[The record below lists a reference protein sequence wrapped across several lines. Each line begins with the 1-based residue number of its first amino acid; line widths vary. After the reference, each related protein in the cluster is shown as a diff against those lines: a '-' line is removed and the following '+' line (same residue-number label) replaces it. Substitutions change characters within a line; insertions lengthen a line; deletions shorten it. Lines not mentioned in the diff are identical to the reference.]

1 MFITTKINP
10 VLIFVFSCFSYLE
23 QLDHDLFEGALPDLR
38 IVSRLLSLGVSPDV
52 RDSGFF
58 NQTALQVAAFNNSK
72 EAAQLLITHK
82 ADIEARDEDNKTFW
96 AAYGN
101 SKVVAQSLIIHI
113 ARMEARDKY
122 IETPL
127 FWAAYG
133 NSKEVAQLLITLFT
147 HKADIEARDKCNE
160 TPRFW
165 AACGNSK
172 KVAQLLITHKA
183 DIEAR
188 DN

>member
-23 QLDHDLFEGALPDLR
+23 QLDHDLFEGALTDVG

-58 NQTALQVAAFNNSK
+58 NQAALQVAAFNNSK

-82 ADIEARDEDNKTFW
+82 ADIEARDEDNKT
-96 AAYGN
+96 
-101 SKVVAQSLIIHI
+101 
-113 ARMEARDKY
+113 
-122 IETPL
+122 PL
-127 FWAAYG
+127 FAAAFS
-133 NSKEVAQLLITLFT
+133 NSTEVA
-147 HKADIEARDKCNE
+147 R
-160 TPRFW
+160 
-165 AACGNSK
+165 
-172 KVAQLLITHKA
+172 LLITHKA

-188 DN
+188 DKYNEKPLFAARYHN

>member
-23 QLDHDLFEGALPDLR
+23 QLDHDLFEGALTDVG

-72 EAAQLLITHK
+72 EVAQLLITHK
-82 ADIEARDEDNKTFW
+82 ADIEARDEDNKT
-96 AAYGN
+96 
-101 SKVVAQSLIIHI
+101 
-113 ARMEARDKY
+113 
-122 IETPL
+122 PL
-127 FWAAYG
+127 FAAAFSY
-133 NSKEVAQLLITLFT
+133 STEVAQLLIN
-147 HKADIEARDKCNE
+147 HKADIEARDEDNK
-160 TPRFW
+160 TPLF
-165 AACGNSK
+165 AVAFSNSTE
-172 KVAQLLITHKA
+172 VAQLLITHKA

-188 DN
+188 DKYNEKPLFAARYHN